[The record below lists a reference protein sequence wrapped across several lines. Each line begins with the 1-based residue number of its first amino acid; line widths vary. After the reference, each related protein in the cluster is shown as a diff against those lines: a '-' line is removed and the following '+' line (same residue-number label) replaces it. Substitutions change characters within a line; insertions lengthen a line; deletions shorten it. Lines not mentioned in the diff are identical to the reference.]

1 MGCWGMGIMQ
11 SDSAI
16 DAEIE
21 ILETAGLNWDTK
33 SFSKVKSAFSNKF
46 KAIEE
51 LCNQYQEDSFYK
63 AVSWQVFIFLTMKN
77 GVEFNQEQQ
86 EKMIIGATSCE
97 EYKWG
102 KRYSNKEDLK
112 QNYKEYFIKEFGEK
126 DWENNSKLWGLAQ

>member
-46 KAIEE
+46 KAIEVFKKFINNKFSAIQ
-51 LCNQYQEDSFYK
+51 LC
-63 AVSWQVFIFLTMKN
+63 
-77 GVEFNQEQQ
+77 
-86 EKMIIGATSCE
+86 
-97 EYKWG
+97 
-102 KRYSNKEDLK
+102 
-112 QNYKEYFIKEFGEK
+112 
-126 DWENNSKLWGLAQ
+126 